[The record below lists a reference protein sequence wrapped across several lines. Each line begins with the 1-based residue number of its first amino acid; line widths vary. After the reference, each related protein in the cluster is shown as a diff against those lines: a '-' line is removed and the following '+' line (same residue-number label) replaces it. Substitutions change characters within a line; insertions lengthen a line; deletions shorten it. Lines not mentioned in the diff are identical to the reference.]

1 MGLSHSID
9 KIAILI
15 SLWFAGIIVMVLIL
29 RSFCKQ
35 SRDQPDSHYATEN
48 PAGGEKD

>member
-1 MGLSHSID
+1 MGWNHSID

-15 SLWFAGIIVMVLIL
+15 SLWFAGIIVMVIIL

-35 SRDQPDSHYATEN
+35 CRVEPDSHYGTEN
-48 PAGGEKD
+48 PAEDKKD